1 MDTQSKP
8 STACQLSE
16 LMLRLYYLH
25 DETMVTLPG
34 NGELRTQ
41 TRAVEKTTLQALQ
54 DATTPT
60 KTPRS
65 TDSQA
70 SSTCFVRQSVDDYP
84 EFEKSYPKPTPVK
97 VLTLEEA
104 AEAMEKHPDRK
115 TFLDKKRKNAN
126 LLLRR
131 PTKKQKH

>member
-1 MDTQSKP
+1 MGTQPKP
-8 STACQLSE
+8 STAYQLSE

-34 NGELRTQ
+34 NEELRTQ
-41 TRAVEKTTLQALQ
+41 IRAVEKTILQALQ
-54 DATTPT
+54 DATKPATTPT
-60 KTPRS
+60 S
-65 TDSQA
+65 TNSQA
-70 SSTCFVRQSVDDYP
+70 SSTFFVRQSVDDYP

-97 VLTLEEA
+97 VLTTEEA

-126 LLLRR
+126 FLLGR